1 MYFTLFMQKLSISQ
15 ESETINSDTSS
26 VATKTLIEPLTS
38 SLPTDT
44 NSSKSL
50 NIAHPQTLQLAEEK
64 EILDTLQVL
73 HECFVSLVKKVKEAL
88 KQNVDKKNPT
98 ITVLTGFIQTYMHW
112 ENMEFLVEIVDLNQL
127 FSKLH
132 RYFDFLA
139 CGLIVAITNEFI
151 GGELSTKM
159 KEHKEKALQ
168 LRRRQSVKTLK
179 NGLRTFYTH
188 HLQDTSNMPEVYI
201 KLNYVWE
208 EADIEGLYLLVKCLL
223 PKTKQQS
230 LLEHITIDD
239 GSVLIKYRV
248 EESYVD
254 YLIAYAE
261 NKPQFMRL
269 IGIFGLVINNIPILQ
284 EDENKN
290 FTFDSALLESS
301 QSGNNEA
308 VQFLLDL
315 GVNINY
321 SNSEG
326 KTALMLACQAGH
338 EEVVQALVSAEP
350 DVNLQDS
357 AGQTALMLANGNV
370 GIVHRL
376 LLAKADPNL
385 QRKDGN
391 TALHIACY
399 KGQSTIPEAL
409 LSFGATFVI
418 PNTKGDTAFLALVR
432 GNNTENLKL
441 MLN

>member
-1 MYFTLFMQKLSISQ
+1 MIP
-15 ESETINSDTSS
+15 ESEVVISDPLS
-26 VATKTLIEPLTS
+26 VASKPTESELVFEPLTTPS
-38 SLPTDT
+38 SLPID
-44 NSSKSL
+44 NSKPS
-50 NIAHPQTLQLAEEK
+50 NTPHPQTLRLDSNEEK
-64 EILDTLQVL
+64 EILDTLHDL
-73 HECFVSLVKKVKEAL
+73 HECFVSLVTKVKNAL
-88 KQNVDKKNPT
+88 EERVRRGELT
-98 ITVLTGFIQTYMHW
+98 IRTLTLFIQTYMYW
-112 ENMEFLVEIVDLNQL
+112 ENVEKLNIIEDLNEL
-127 FSKLH
+127 FTKLH
-132 RYFDFLA
+132 RYFDFLE
-139 CGLIVAITNEFI
+139 CGLIVAIAKEYI
-151 GGELSTKM
+151 QGELATQLKQ
-159 KEHKEKALQ
+159 HKENALD
-168 LRRRQSVKTLK
+168 LRRQKSIKNLK
-179 NGLRTFYTH
+179 NGLRKFYTL

-201 KLNYVWE
+201 QLTEVWK
-208 EADIEGLYLLVKCLL
+208 EADIERLYLLVKCLL
-223 PKTKQQS
+223 PKPKQS
-230 LLEHITIDD
+230 LLEHITIDS

-301 QSGNNEA
+301 QSDNNEA

-338 EEVVQALVSAEP
+338 EEVVQTLVSAEAN
-350 DVNLQDS
+350 VNLQDS
-357 AGQTALMLANGNV
+357 AGQTALMLADGNV
-370 GIVHRL
+370 GVVHHL

-399 KGQSTIPEAL
+399 ERQSTIADLL
-409 LSFGATFVI
+409 LSFGAAFVI
-418 PNTKGDTAFLALVR
+418 PNTVA
-432 GNNTENLKL
+432 
-441 MLN
+441 